1 MKNNDTKNEFLKQ
14 QFLIIPEAKTFFND
28 ILNVATQLINLH
40 PEILDLIKNDQY
52 KIAKEKN

>member
-28 ILNVATQLINLH
+28 ILNIATELVKLH
-40 PEILDLIKNDQY
+40 PEILHWIKNDQD
-52 KIAKEKN
+52 KFAKEKN